1 LLRAGITHVCD
12 PGVDHVL
19 EGYLRRAAREGRL
32 PLPVTMLFVSRRG
45 LFQPPDDRLDGPASG
60 ERIDGLPVGALK
72 LFADGGSRC
81 ASCAGLLES
90 LAGLGAL
97 AGRAVRLRRPGL
109 LLAAT
114 TPDRPRLAPAGTLTG
129 VSLHTGY
136 LHYRPDD
143 LAALCAR
150 AADRGF
156 GLAVHAA
163 CNRAVDVVLDV
174 LERLPAGQ
182 HRNRVE
188 HLVSLDRRQAARL
201 GGIGAIGVVQPA
213 YIPLLGDEW
222 EAMPVPPRLH
232 SIPLRDLLDA
242 AVPLAGSSD
251 APIAPYAPLLGIAAA
266 VTRRTASGLIHQ
278 EEQRISPLEAL
289 RMWTTGAA
297 RAAYAEGEMGVL
309 RTGARADLVVLSAN
323 PLETDP
329 HDLVRIRVERTIIG
343 GKTVYAHD

>member
-1 LLRAGITHVCD
+1 VRSPTGD
-12 PGVDHVL
+12 
-19 EGYLRRAAREGRL
+19 E
-32 PLPVTMLFVSRRG
+32 S
-45 LFQPPDDRLDGPASG
+45 ASG

-114 TPDRPRLAPAGTLTG
+114 TPDKPRLAPDGTLY
-129 VSLHTGY
+129 TGY

-150 AADRGF
+150 AQNRGF
-156 GLAVHAA
+156 GLAIHAA
-163 CNRAVDVVLDV
+163 CNQAVDVVLDV
-174 LERLPAGQ
+174 LERLPGGQ

-188 HLVSLDRRQAARL
+188 HLVSLDRHQAARL

-242 AVPLAGSSD
+242 GVTLAGSSD
-251 APIAPYAPLLGIAAA
+251 APIAPYAPLLGMAAA
-266 VTRRTASGLIHQ
+266 VTRRTASGVVHQ
-278 EEQRISPLEAL
+278 EEQRVTPLEAL

-297 RAAYAEGEMGVL
+297 RAANAEGEMGVL
-309 RTGARADLVVLSAN
+309 RAGTRADVVVLSAN

-329 HDLVRIRVERTIIG
+329 RDLVRIRVERTIIG